1 MNNSHESQS
10 FLKIP
15 HYKLLA
21 IIGVATSI
29 AIAALTLVIL
39 KLDPY
44 ESTDLALSLFFIS
57 TFVSLTGT
65 FTILLFFL
73 KKWRAQDKVF
83 LKHVTISLRQ
93 GFLLSLCTTICM
105 ALLILGLLRVW
116 NGLLLVAIMTFTEF
130 YFSSKDELD

>member
-1 MNNSHESQS
+1 MNEPQKPQS
-10 FLKIP
+10 LLKIP

-21 IIGVATSI
+21 LIGLATIIAW
-29 AIAALTLVIL
+29 AALALVIL

-44 ESTDLALSLFFIS
+44 ESTDMALSFFYIS
-57 TFVSLTGT
+57 GFIGLTGT

-73 KKWRAQDKVF
+73 KKWRAQDKVY

-93 GFLLSLCTTICM
+93 GFLLSGCTIICI
-105 ALLILGLLRVW
+105 ALLMLGLLRVW
-116 NGLLLVAIMTFTEF
+116 NGLLLVAIITFAEF

>member
-1 MNNSHESQS
+1 MNNPQNKQS

-21 IIGVATSI
+21 IIALATLISW
-29 AIAALTLVIL
+29 AALTLVIL

-44 ESTDLALSLFFIS
+44 ASTDLALSFFYLSAFI
-57 TFVSLTGT
+57 SLTGT
-65 FTILLFFL
+65 FTILLFLL
-73 KKWRAQDKVF
+73 KKWRAQDKVY

-93 GFLLSLCTTICM
+93 GFLLSGCTTICI
-105 ALLILGLLRVW
+105 ALLMLGLLRVW
-116 NGLLLVAIMTFTEF
+116 NGLLLVAIMTFAEF